1 MSSEFVIKKSPKES
15 EAIIYLGKDRIAK
28 IEKNEG
34 FTFKLITYK
43 DKQEWV
49 LSNLV
54 HGQRR
59 PFSYA
64 VLRTIQKIPDDRG
77 KEIQTGQEVF
87 VVREQLFK
95 HNGKFYMLASHPEGK
110 SWEDYVNSSTRYVSR
125 LDSFPYSN
133 LSDIDH
139 EHYKL
144 RHKIKRFRGTPVG
157 EATGLAQD
165 EGGHHLRLDNE
176 LDEIGLFIAAISYLL
191 YASG

>member
-64 VLRTIQKIPDDRG
+64 VLRTIQKIPDDGG

>member
-1 MSSEFVIKKSPKES
+1 MSSEFVIKKRPKES

-28 IEKNEG
+28 IEKHEG

-49 LSNLV
+49 LSNFV

-64 VLRTIQKIPDDRG
+64 VLKTTQKTPDDRG
-77 KEIQTGQEVF
+77 EEIQTGQEVF

-95 HNGKFYMLASHPEGK
+95 HNGKFYMLASHPEGE
-110 SWEDYVNSSTRYVSR
+110 SWADYVNSSTRYVSR
-125 LDSFPYSN
+125 LDSFPYPK

-144 RHKIKRFRGTPVG
+144 RHKIKRFRGKPVG
-157 EATGLAQD
+157 EATGLGQD

-176 LDEIGLFIAAISYLL
+176 LAEIGLFIAAISYLL

>member
-1 MSSEFVIKKSPKES
+1 
-15 EAIIYLGKDRIAK
+15 
-28 IEKNEG
+28 
-34 FTFKLITYK
+34 
-43 DKQEWV
+43 
-49 LSNLV
+49 V

-64 VLRTIQKIPDDRG
+64 VLKTVQKTPDDGG

-110 SWEDYVNSSTRYVSR
+110 SWTDYVNSSTRYVSR

-157 EATGLAQD
+157 EATGLGQD
-165 EGGHHLRLDNE
+165 EGGHRLRLDNE
-176 LDEIGLFIAAISYLL
+176 LADIGLFIAAISYLL

>member
-1 MSSEFVIKKSPKES
+1 MSSEFVIKKRPKES
-15 EAIIYLGKDRIAK
+15 EAIIYLGKDKIAK
-28 IEKNEG
+28 IEKHEG

-64 VLRTIQKIPDDRG
+64 VLKTVQKTPDDRG
-77 KEIQTGQEVF
+77 EEIQTGQEVF

-95 HNGKFYMLASHPEGK
+95 HNGKFYMLASHPEGE
-110 SWEDYVNSSTRYVSR
+110 SWADYVNSSTRYVSR
-125 LDSFPYSN
+125 LDSFPYSK

-144 RHKIKRFRGTPVG
+144 RHKIKRFRGKPVG
-157 EATGLAQD
+157 EATGLGQD

-176 LDEIGLFIAAISYLL
+176 LAEIGLFIAAISYLL

>member
-64 VLRTIQKIPDDRG
+64 VLRTIQKIPDDG
-77 KEIQTGQEVF
+77 
-87 VVREQLFK
+87 
-95 HNGKFYMLASHPEGK
+95 
-110 SWEDYVNSSTRYVSR
+110 
-125 LDSFPYSN
+125 
-133 LSDIDH
+133 
-139 EHYKL
+139 
-144 RHKIKRFRGTPVG
+144 
-157 EATGLAQD
+157 
-165 EGGHHLRLDNE
+165 
-176 LDEIGLFIAAISYLL
+176 
-191 YASG
+191 

>member
-139 EHYKL
+139 ENYKL

-176 LDEIGLFIAAISYLL
+176 LDKIGLFIAAISYLL

>member
-1 MSSEFVIKKSPKES
+1 MSSEFVIKKRPKEP
-15 EAIIYLGKDRIAK
+15 EAIIFLGKDRIAK
-28 IEKNEG
+28 IEKHEG

-54 HGQRR
+54 QGERR

-64 VLRTIQKIPDDRG
+64 VLKNVQKVPDDGG
-77 KEIQTGQEVF
+77 KEIQTVQEVF
-87 VVREQLFK
+87 VVREQLFT
-95 HNGKFYMLASHPEGK
+95 HNGKFYMLASHPEGE
-110 SWEDYVNSSTRYVSR
+110 SWADYINSSIRYVSR
-125 LDSFPYSN
+125 LDNFPYSN

-157 EATGLAQD
+157 EAMGLGQD
-165 EGGHHLRLDNE
+165 EGGHHLRLDSE
-176 LDEIGLFIAAISYLL
+176 LAEIGLFIAAISYLL

>member
-176 LDEIGLFIAAISYLL
+176 LDKIGLFIAAISYLL

>member
-1 MSSEFVIKKSPKES
+1 MSSEFVIKKRPNES
-15 EAIIYLGKDRIAK
+15 EAIIFLGKDKIAK
-28 IEKNEG
+28 IKKHEG
-34 FTFKLITYK
+34 FTFKLISYK
-43 DKQEWV
+43 DKEEWV
-49 LSNLV
+49 LSNVV

-64 VLRTIQKIPDDRG
+64 VLKNMQKSPDDEG

-87 VVREQLFK
+87 VIREQLFK

-110 SWEDYVNSSTRYVSR
+110 SWTEYVNSSIRYVSR
-125 LDSFPYSN
+125 LDNFPYSD

-144 RHKIKRFRGTPVG
+144 RHKIKRFRGTSVG
-157 EATGLAQD
+157 EATGLGQD
-165 EGGHHLRLDNE
+165 EGGHRLRLDNE
-176 LDEIGLFIAAISYLL
+176 LADIGLFIAAISYLL